1 MRTRGNGTNGRGGR
15 TDHVQVNAWR
25 RGDVLAIATLRFG
38 GRQLPNSDFGRR
50 FLRVLVALKFPHE
63 DMDAIAPWWRDADL
77 VAAKRILDP
86 DRVGAAIEFEFAEL
100 KELARQGYSVR
111 HVAPFDAPPWQVR
124 EFWDKHRRE
133 RERIRKQRERAA
145 RPPNKQE
152 AQMDDTLK
160 PRTKLV
166 RDALTDQWQCAR
178 QIEGRVARQF
188 KLDKASLNVAVGREL
203 KLLVK
208 RGVAERKLEPGPT
221 GRTALFVRRAKPRAH
236 VSGQASVMHN
246 TL

>member
-1 MRTRGNGTNGRGGR
+1 VRARGNGTNGRHGR

-25 RGDVLAIATLRFG
+25 RGDVLAIAMLRFG
-38 GRQLPNSDFGRR
+38 TRQLPATDEGRR
-50 FLRVLVALKFPHE
+50 FLGALVALKFPHE

-77 VAAKRILDP
+77 VAVKRDP

-100 KELARQGYSVR
+100 KELARRGYSVR
-111 HVAPFDAPPWQVR
+111 HVAPFDAQPWQVR

-133 RERIRKQRERAA
+133 RERIRKQRERAT
-145 RPPNKQE
+145 RPPTKQE

-166 RDALTDQWQCAR
+166 RAALTDQWQCAR
-178 QIEGRVARQF
+178 QVEDRVARQL

-208 RGVAERKLEPGPT
+208 RGMAERKLET
-221 GRTALFVRRAKPRAH
+221 GSNGRPALFVRRAMPRAH
-236 VSGQASVMHN
+236 VSGQAPVVHN